1 MSSEIAIKIDNLSK
15 CYQIYERPRDRL
27 FQMMT
32 FGSKQFF
39 REFWAL
45 NNVTFQVRKGETIG
59 IIGRNGSGK
68 STLLQIICG
77 TLNPTS
83 GSVQVNGRVAAL
95 LELGAGFNP
104 EFTGRENVFLSASL
118 YGLSHE
124 EISERFDKITDFADI
139 GDFIDQPLKTYSSG
153 MFVRLAFAVIAH
165 VNADILVVD
174 EALSVGDAYFVQ
186 KCMRYLRDFMQN
198 GTLLFC
204 SHDISAIV
212 NLCSSAILLKN
223 GHLEMKGKPKEIAE
237 RYLAALYESV
247 QGESNL
253 NVEKKIQAE
262 RNIKDSESHEYK
274 DVREFLINSSTLRND
289 IQVFRFNQDS
299 DSFGTGASLIT
310 SVKLL
315 DEEGIPLSWVIGG
328 SKVILEI
335 RCLAKKKLVRPIL
348 GFHFKDRLGQ
358 VLFADNTYLTYLF
371 DEVVIDEG
379 KEFMARFSFIMPIL
393 ATGSYSIS
401 PAIAEGTQDDHVQ
414 HHWIHDALILQVH
427 ASSVCFGVFAVPM
440 QSITI
445 HNL

>member
-27 FQMMT
+27 LQMMT
-32 FGSKQFF
+32 FGHKQFY

-45 NNVTFQVRKGETIG
+45 NNVTFQINKGETVG
-59 IIGRNGSGK
+59 VIGRNGSGK
-68 STLLQIICG
+68 STLLQMICG

-124 EISERFDKITDFADI
+124 EITECFDRITDFADI

-186 KCMRYLRDFMQN
+186 KCMRYLREFMKK

-212 NLCSSAILLKN
+212 NLCSSAILLKH
-223 GHLEMKGKPKEIAE
+223 GHLDMQGKPKEIAE

-253 NVEKKIQAE
+253 NEETKLQA
-262 RNIKDSESHEYK
+262 NINRIDSEAEEYI
-274 DVREFLINSSTLRND
+274 DARESLINSSTLRND
-289 IQVFRFNQDS
+289 IQIFRFNQNTS
-299 DSFGTGASLIT
+299 AFGTGRSVIT

-315 DEEGIPLSWVIGG
+315 NEEGTPLSWVIGG

-335 RCLAKKKLVRPIL
+335 RCLANKQLINPIL

-358 VLFADNTYLTYLF
+358 VLFADNTYLTYML
-371 DEVVIDEG
+371 DNIIIDEG
-379 KEFMARFSFIMPIL
+379 KDLLARFAFTMPIL

-401 PAIAEGTQDDHVQ
+401 PAIAEGTQDEHVQ
-414 HHWIHDALILQVH
+414 HHWIHDALILEVH

-440 QSITI
+440 QSITMHSI
-445 HNL
+445 

>member
-15 CYQIYERPRDRL
+15 CYQIYEKPRDRL
-27 FQMMT
+27 LQMLT
-32 FGSKQFF
+32 FGRKQFF

-45 NNVTFQVRKGETIG
+45 NNVTFQVQKGETIG

-68 STLLQIICG
+68 STLLQMICG

-124 EISERFDKITDFADI
+124 EISEQFDKITDFADI

-186 KCMRYLRDFMQN
+186 KCMRYLREFMKN

-212 NLCSSAILLKN
+212 NLCSSAILLKHGN
-223 GHLEMKGKPKEIAE
+223 LEMKGKPKEIAE

-253 NVEKKIQAE
+253 NDEKKRQAE
-262 RNIKDSESHEYK
+262 KNKNDSESHEYK

-289 IQVFRFNQDS
+289 IQVFRFNQDN
-299 DSFGTGASLIT
+299 DAFGTGASVIT

-328 SKVILEI
+328 RKVILEI
-335 RCLAKKKLVRPIL
+335 RCLAKKKLVKPIL

-358 VLFADNTYLTYLF
+358 VLFADNTYLTYMF
-371 DEVVIDEG
+371 DEIVVDEG
-379 KEFMARFSFIMPIL
+379 KEFMARFEFTMPIL

-440 QSITI
+440 KSITLHSI
-445 HNL
+445 